1 MFVNQPNQQQLPINT
16 YPKWKYVLI
25 VFVLALAFLYAAPN
39 IFGEDPAVQLSGL
52 RDTTISQAQLD
63 QIEQGWEEKGLNPI
77 SVTPSSIGAEGVQK
91 VIARFSKPADQLKA
105 REVANDVLNPT
116 LENQDYVT
124 ALNLAPATP
133 DWLAG
138 IGGSPMKLGL
148 DLRGGIHFLMQVDME
163 EALKRQQDQLR
174 RDFIDTLTNQDPSIR
189 GRVEPIENGM
199 LLSFRNEEDAE
210 RAYAALFQE
219 HSNRIEL
226 SLEEKGGRP
235 VIRGTLNKQKLQE
248 IRDNAIEQNR
258 LILSNRVNSL
268 GVAEPLIQRQGADR
282 IVVQLPGVQD
292 SALAKQILGATATLE
307 FRLVNH
313 EGDVTAARNGRV
325 PPDSKLFESEYG
337 PILVFNEVEVSGE
350 HLTNATATYDSQT
363 NEPIVSVRLDSEGG
377 SKMTRTTTENV
388 NNQLA
393 MILKESRPIFDI
405 KDGKRVLVDSKLEE
419 RLISA
424 PNINGPFGSRFQI
437 TGRFTEAETRDLA
450 TKLRSG
456 ALIAPT
462 FIVEERTIGATLGE
476 ENIEKGV
483 MSVIIGFALVLAFML
498 LYYKLFG
505 VVANIALTL
514 NLVLIVCVMSLM
526 GATLTLPGIAGI
538 VLTVGMA
545 VDANVLI
552 FERIREELRAGV
564 RPAQAIDKGY
574 AQALSTIADANITTA
589 IAAIILFAIGT
600 GPVKGFAITLF
611 IGILTSMF
619 TAIFV
624 SRGIVNLMY
633 GGRTVKKLSI

>member
-25 VFVLALAFLYAAPN
+25 VIVLALAFLYAAPN
-39 IFGEDPAVQLSGL
+39 IFGKDPAVQISGL
-52 RDTTISQAQLD
+52 RDAVITQQQFED
-63 QIEQGWEEKGLNPI
+63 IETAWKDSNVEPT
-77 SVTPSSIGAEGVQK
+77 SVKPSTVGEEGVQQI
-91 VIARFSKPADQLKA
+91 IARFKKDADQLKA
-105 REVANDVLNPT
+105 RELANDVLNPT
-116 LENQDYVT
+116 LENQNYVT

-133 DWLAG
+133 EWLANL
-138 IGGSPMKLGL
+138 GGEPMKLGL

-163 EALKRQQDQLR
+163 QALKRQQDQLR
-174 RDFIDTLTNQDPSIR
+174 RDFIDTLTDQEPSIR

-199 LLSFRNEEDAE
+199 LLSFRNQEDAE
-210 RAYAALFQE
+210 RAYEALFKD
-219 HSNRIEL
+219 HTGRIDLQL
-226 SLEEKGGRP
+226 SEKGGRP
-235 VIRGTLNKQKLQE
+235 IIRGTLNQQMLQE
-248 IRDNAIEQNR
+248 IENNAIDQNR
-258 LILSNRVNSL
+258 IILSTRVNSL

-292 SALAKQILGATATLE
+292 SALAKQILGATASLE

-313 EGDVTAARNGRV
+313 EADVVSAQNGRV
-325 PPDSKLFESEYG
+325 PPGSKLFESEYG
-337 PILVFNEVEVSGE
+337 PIVVFDEVEVSGE
-350 HLTNATATYDSQT
+350 HLTNATASYDPQT
-363 NEPIVSVRLDSEGG
+363 NEPIVSVRLDGEGG
-377 SKMTRTTTENV
+377 SKMTRTTTANV

-405 KDGKRVLVDSKLEE
+405 KDGKRVLVGSELEE

-483 MSVIIGFALVLAFML
+483 TSVIIGFALVLAFML
-498 LYYKLFG
+498 VYYKLFG
-505 VVANIALTL
+505 LVANIALTL
-514 NLVLIVCVMSLM
+514 NLVMIVCVMSLM

-574 AQALSTIADANITTA
+574 GHALSTIADANITTA

>member
-25 VFVLALAFLYAAPN
+25 IVVLALAFLYAAPN
-39 IFGEDPAVQLSGL
+39 IFGKDPAVQISGL
-52 RDTTISQAQLD
+52 RDTMVTQQQLD
-63 QIEQGWEEKGLNPI
+63 QIQKAWADEGVTPLSIDPATIGEQGAN
-77 SVTPSSIGAEGVQK
+77 K
-91 VIARFSKPADQLKA
+91 VIARFSKPAEQLKA
-105 REVANDVLNPT
+105 RELANDVLNPT
-116 LENQDYVT
+116 LENQNYVT
-124 ALNLAPATP
+124 ALNLAPSTP
-133 DWLAG
+133 RWLANL
-138 IGGSPMKLGL
+138 GGEPMKLGL
-148 DLRGGIHFLMQVDME
+148 DLRGGIHFLMQVDMDQ
-163 EALKRQQDQLR
+163 ALKRQQDQLR
-174 RDFIDTLTNQDPSIR
+174 RDFIDTLTEQNPSIR

-199 LLSFRNEEDAE
+199 LLSFRNQEDAE
-210 RAYAALFQE
+210 RAYEALFKA
-219 HSNRIEL
+219 HADRIDLQL
-226 SLEEKGGRP
+226 SEKGGRP
-235 VIRGTLNKQKLQE
+235 IIRGTLNKQKLQE
-248 IRDNAIEQNR
+248 IKDHAIDQNR
-258 LILSNRVNSL
+258 VILSSRVNSL

-292 SALAKQILGATATLE
+292 SALAKQILGATASLE
-307 FRLVNH
+307 FRLVN
-313 EGDVTAARNGRV
+313 EEADVVGAQNGRI
-325 PPDSKLFESEYG
+325 PPGNKLFDTEYG
-337 PILVFNEVEVSGE
+337 PILVYDEVEVSGD
-350 HLTNATATYDSQT
+350 HLTNATATYDPQT
-363 NEPIVSVRLDSEGG
+363 NEPIVSVRLDGEGG
-377 SKMTRTTTENV
+377 SKMTRTTAANV
-388 NNQLA
+388 NKRLA

-405 KDGKRVLVDSKLEE
+405 IDGKRVLVGSELEE
-419 RLISA
+419 RVISA
-424 PNINGPFGSRFQI
+424 PNINGTFGSRFTI
-437 TGRFTEAETRDLA
+437 TGRFTEPETRDLA
-450 TKLRSG
+450 RKLRSG

-476 ENIEKGV
+476 ENIQKGV
-483 MSVIIGFALVLAFML
+483 TSVIIGFSLVLAFML
-498 LYYKLFG
+498 VYYKLFG
-505 VVANIALTL
+505 LVANVALSL
-514 NLVLIVCVMSLM
+514 NLVMIVCVMSLM

-552 FERIREELRAGV
+552 FERIREELRAGA

-574 AQALSTIADANITTA
+574 GHALSTIADANITTA

>member
-25 VFVLALAFLYAAPN
+25 IIVLALAFLYAAPN
-39 IFGEDPAVQLSGL
+39 IFGEDPAVQLSSL
-52 RDTTISQAQLD
+52 RDAKITQSQL
-63 QIEQGWEEKGLNPI
+63 EQVEKAWEEKGVEPI
-77 SVTPSSIGAEGVQK
+77 SVKPSSIGEEGVQK

-105 REVANDVLNPT
+105 REAANDVLNPT

-133 DWLAG
+133 QWLADL
-138 IGGSPMKLGL
+138 GGAPMKLGL

-163 EALKRQQDQLR
+163 QALKRQQDQLR
-174 RDFIDTLTNQDPSIR
+174 RDFIDTLTDQEPSIR

-199 LLSFRNEEDAE
+199 LLSFRNQEDAE
-210 RAYAALFQE
+210 RAYKALYQD
-219 HSNRIEL
+219 HANRIEL

-235 VIRGTLNKQKLQE
+235 VIRGTLNNQKLQE

-258 LILSNRVNSL
+258 LILSTRVNSL

-292 SALAKQILGATATLE
+292 SALAKQILGATASLE

-313 EGDVTAARNGRV
+313 EGDVVAARNGRV
-325 PPDSKLFESEYG
+325 PSDSKLFESEYG
-337 PILVFNEVEVSGE
+337 PILVYNEVEVSGD
-350 HLTNATATYDSQT
+350 HLTNATATFDSQT
-363 NEPIVSVRLDSEGG
+363 NQPIVSVRLDSEGG
-377 SKMTRTTTENV
+377 SKMSRTTAENV

-405 KDGKRVLVDSKLEE
+405 KDGKRVLVGSKLEE

-437 TGRFTEAETRDLA
+437 EGRFTEAETRDLA

-476 ENIEKGV
+476 ENIDKGV
-483 MSVIIGFALVLAFML
+483 TSVIIGFALVLAFML

-505 VVANIALTL
+505 LVANVALSL

-552 FERIREELRAGV
+552 FERIREELRAGT
-564 RPAQAIDKGY
+564 RAAQAIDKGY

>member
-25 VFVLALAFLYAAPN
+25 IVVLALAFLYAAPN
-39 IFGEDPAVQLSGL
+39 IFGKDPAVQISGL
-52 RDTTISQAQLD
+52 RDTMVTQQQLD
-63 QIEQGWEEKGLNPI
+63 QIQKAWADEGVTPLSIDPATIGEQGVN
-77 SVTPSSIGAEGVQK
+77 K
-91 VIARFSKPADQLKA
+91 VIARFSKPAEQLKA
-105 REVANDVLNPT
+105 RELANDVLNPT
-116 LENQDYVT
+116 LENQNYVT
-124 ALNLAPATP
+124 ALNLAPSTP
-133 DWLAG
+133 RWLANL
-138 IGGSPMKLGL
+138 GGEPMKLGL
-148 DLRGGIHFLMQVDME
+148 DLRGGIHFLMQVDMDQ
-163 EALKRQQDQLR
+163 ALKRQQDQLR
-174 RDFIDTLTNQDPSIR
+174 RDFIDTLTEQNPSIR

-199 LLSFRNEEDAE
+199 LLSFRNQEDAE
-210 RAYAALFQE
+210 RAYEALFKA
-219 HSNRIEL
+219 HADRIDLQL
-226 SLEEKGGRP
+226 SEKGGRP
-235 VIRGTLNKQKLQE
+235 IIRGTLNKQKLQE
-248 IRDNAIEQNR
+248 IKDHAIDQNR
-258 LILSNRVNSL
+258 VILSSRVNSL

-292 SALAKQILGATATLE
+292 SALAKQILGATASLE
-307 FRLVNH
+307 FRLVN
-313 EGDVTAARNGRV
+313 EEADVVGAQNGRI
-325 PPDSKLFESEYG
+325 PPGNKLFDTEYG
-337 PILVFNEVEVSGE
+337 PILVYDEVEVSGD
-350 HLTNATATYDSQT
+350 HLTNATATYDPQT
-363 NEPIVSVRLDSEGG
+363 NEPIVSVRLDGEGG
-377 SKMTRTTTENV
+377 SKMTRTTAANV
-388 NNQLA
+388 NKRLA

-405 KDGKRVLVDSKLEE
+405 VDGKRVLVGSELEE
-419 RLISA
+419 RVISA
-424 PNINGPFGSRFQI
+424 PNINGTFGSRFTI
-437 TGRFTEAETRDLA
+437 TGRFTEPETRDLA
-450 TKLRSG
+450 RKLRSG

-476 ENIEKGV
+476 ENIQKGIT
-483 MSVIIGFALVLAFML
+483 SVIIGFSLVLAFML
-498 LYYKLFG
+498 VYYKLFG
-505 VVANIALTL
+505 LVANVALSL
-514 NLVLIVCVMSLM
+514 NLVMIVCVMSLM

-552 FERIREELRAGV
+552 FERIREELRAGA

-574 AQALSTIADANITTA
+574 GHALSTIADANITTA

>member
-1 MFVNQPNQQQLPINT
+1 
-16 YPKWKYVLI
+16 
-25 VFVLALAFLYAAPN
+25 
-39 IFGEDPAVQLSGL
+39 
-52 RDTTISQAQLD
+52 
-63 QIEQGWEEKGLNPI
+63 
-77 SVTPSSIGAEGVQK
+77 
-91 VIARFSKPADQLKA
+91 
-105 REVANDVLNPT
+105 
-116 LENQDYVT
+116 
-124 ALNLAPATP
+124 
-133 DWLAG
+133 
-138 IGGSPMKLGL
+138 MKLGL

-163 EALKRQQDQLR
+163 QALKRQQDQLR
-174 RDFIDTLTNQDPSIR
+174 RDFIDTLTEQEPSIR

-199 LLSFRNEEDAE
+199 LLSFRNQDDAE
-210 RAYAALFQE
+210 RAYEALFKD
-219 HSNRIEL
+219 HTGRIDLQL
-226 SLEEKGGRP
+226 SEKGGRP
-235 VIRGTLNKQKLQE
+235 IIRGTLNQQMLQE
-248 IRDNAIEQNR
+248 IQNNAINQNR
-258 LILSNRVNSL
+258 IILSTRVNSL

-292 SALAKQILGATATLE
+292 SALAKQILGATASLE

-313 EGDVTAARNGRV
+313 EADVVSAQNGRV
-325 PPDSKLFESEYG
+325 PPGSKLFDSEYG
-337 PILVFNEVEVSGE
+337 PIVVFDEVEVSGE
-350 HLTNATATYDSQT
+350 HLTNATASYDPQT
-363 NEPIVSVRLDSEGG
+363 NEPIVSVRLDGEGG
-377 SKMTRTTTENV
+377 SKMTRTTTANV

-405 KDGKRVLVDSKLEE
+405 KDGKRVLVGSELEE

-476 ENIEKGV
+476 ENIKKGV
-483 MSVIIGFALVLAFML
+483 TSVIIGFALVLAFML
-498 LYYKLFG
+498 VYYKLFG
-505 VVANIALTL
+505 LVANVALTL
-514 NLVLIVCVMSLM
+514 NLVMIVCVMSLM

-574 AQALSTIADANITTA
+574 GHALSTIADANITTA